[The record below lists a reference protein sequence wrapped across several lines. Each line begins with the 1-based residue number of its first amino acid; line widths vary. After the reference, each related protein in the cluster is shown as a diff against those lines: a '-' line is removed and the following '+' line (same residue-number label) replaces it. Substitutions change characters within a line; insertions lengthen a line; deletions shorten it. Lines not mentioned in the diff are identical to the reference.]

1 MSQYTAPLR
10 DACITSAHKAHK
22 NTIQSYLQYVTLAF
36 SNLLDAWLPT
46 HSRPS
51 CTAGTASVRVHDGD
65 GKVDRLVARPM
76 EVSVGLS
83 VGSISRK
90 GSLDPL
96 THLVG
101 PVDTPSW
108 SDPLT
113 HLVVAPA
120 GEDVVALARRC
131 EGPQR
136 GRGHVVL

>member
-1 MSQYTAPLR
+1 M
-10 DACITSAHKAHK
+10 
-22 NTIQSYLQYVTLAF
+22 
-36 SNLLDAWLPT
+36 LDAWLPAT

-51 CTAGTASVRVHDGD
+51 CTAGTASVQVHDGD

-83 VGSISRK
+83 VGTISWK

-96 THLVG
+96 THLV
-101 PVDTPSW
+101 
-108 SDPLT
+108 
-113 HLVVAPA
+113 VAPT
-120 GEDVVALARRC
+120 GEDVVVAHAVRQLVALARRC